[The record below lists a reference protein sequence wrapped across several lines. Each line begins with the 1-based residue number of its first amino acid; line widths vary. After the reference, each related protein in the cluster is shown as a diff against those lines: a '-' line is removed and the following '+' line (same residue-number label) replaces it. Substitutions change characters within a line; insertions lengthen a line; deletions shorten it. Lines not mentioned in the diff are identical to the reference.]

1 MFATAVEYLGLR
13 VPQLLQT
20 FEEEFGSDR
29 VIGLNLFLILLLLLF
44 WAIHLRKNDDDVFG
58 EIDPELVN
66 KFTEGVQLNYSYL
79 KQLEELL
86 DMKKLQIEDLTSEMD
101 LDCCSES
108 ESFSDSCCS
117 RSSSRSSSRSH
128 SRSSVSSRSSDG
140 STCQTCKKQPPPDRF
155 KYPKGC
161 SPDSQ
166 DSQDSPCPPVNPS
179 PVGSPS
185 SKATPC
191 LQLPGGGDDE
201 DSYHGSTLSSRSSSC
216 SSSRYVS
223 PSDSPL
229 PLEYQPS
236 PRQPAATGWRR
247 NWTLMETKVDSG
259 ASPVAAPS
267 TVTFPDCKDRAA
279 DLTDHTNWSKTTPDH
294 SKTTSDCSK
303 SPTVRQI
310 LTVRQLF
317 EVVPRK
323 ADPPLLHRWHRRR
336 LELNVTQKVA
346 RNRWRIAVLMISIV
360 RWLLAERLKGGG
372 TTSSTSPPTSTTTTH
387 SNTSTTSQ
395 AKKGSEIIRKTVSI
409 PAFSSQGVNPPSHSQ
424 APCQFPGS
432 EGKLFMMYA
441 QGARITLISQEVRE
455 KLESHVRRKQSQR
468 LWGFPK
474 LVTRYVGDL
483 TPLQPPTSC
492 SEGNWK
498 IMGNVTDRQAVFSG
512 RVHLNTEF
520 RLKNKTTKPAGEQKA
535 TAAVAAPK
543 DISPATRTVEK
554 TTTISTMLQPAETHA
569 TKPPQTRATLNQPSP
584 VITLTPERQWLE
596 KKVRSKCMEVK
607 LKHFPG
613 MVAQSH
619 HSALAWTTSQPTRKP
634 IQVAKASTVVPKCPA
649 PLRQRDKVSFM
660 DQGKLRHLADNLIM
674 KHMEHLQRQGVA
686 TPSTHTQG
694 VTTASA
700 LSQSSHS
707 LALETSIDTTVSH
720 PYPALIKQLV
730 LVNGLEQGAGESKTL
745 QAPQQYNVKPS
756 SATVKVRR
764 RCSIM

>member
-1 MFATAVEYLGLR
+1 MFTTSAEYLGLR
-13 VPQLLQT
+13 VAQLLQT
-20 FEEEFGSDR
+20 SDEFGSDR

-58 EIDPELVN
+58 EIDPELVT
-66 KFTEGVQLNYSYL
+66 KFTEGVQLNYRYL

-86 DMKKLQIEDLTSEMD
+86 DMKKTEIEDLTSEMD

-108 ESFSDSCCS
+108 KSCSDSCCS
-117 RSSSRSSSRSH
+117 RSS

-161 SPDSQ
+161 RPDG
-166 DSQDSPCPPVNPS
+166 QDSPFPPVNPS

-191 LQLPGGGDDE
+191 LQLPVGGDDE

-236 PRQPAATGWRR
+236 PNQPAATGWRQ
-247 NWTLMETKVDSG
+247 NWTLMETKEDSVT
-259 ASPVAAPS
+259 SPVAAPS

-294 SKTTSDCSK
+294 SKTTPDHSK
-303 SPTVRQI
+303 TPTVRQI

-323 ADPPLLHRWHRRR
+323 ADPPLLHRWHSRR
-336 LELNVTQKVA
+336 LELNVRQKVA

-360 RWLLAERLKGGG
+360 RWLLTERLKGGG

-409 PAFSSQGVNPPSHSQ
+409 PAFFPQGVNPPPHSQ
-424 APCQFPGS
+424 APCQFLGA
-432 EGKLFMMYA
+432 EGKLIMMYA
-441 QGARITLISQEVRE
+441 QGARIPLISQEVRE

-492 SEGNWK
+492 SKDNWK
-498 IMGNVTDRQAVFSG
+498 IMGNVTDRRAVFSG

-520 RLKNKTTKPAGEQKA
+520 RLKNKTTKPAGEQKD
-535 TAAVAAPK
+535 TAAAK
-543 DISPATRTVEK
+543 DISPATRTMEK
-554 TTTISTMLQPAETHA
+554 TTTISTMLQPADTHA
-569 TKPPQTRATLNQPSP
+569 TKPTQTRATLNQPSP
-584 VITLTPERQWLE
+584 AITLTPERQWLE
-596 KKVRSKCMEVK
+596 KKMRSKCMEVK

-613 MVAQSH
+613 IVAQSY

-634 IQVAKASTVVPKCPA
+634 TQVAKAYTVGPKCPS

-660 DQGKLRHLADNLIM
+660 DQGELRHLADNLIM
-674 KHMEHLQRQGVA
+674 KHMEHLQRQGVT

-707 LALETSIDTTVSH
+707 LALETSTGTTVSH

-730 LVNGLEQGAGESKTL
+730 LVNGLEQGARERKTL
-745 QAPQQYNVKPS
+745 QAPQQYNVKPG
-756 SATVKVRR
+756 SATVKVGRC
-764 RCSIM
+764 CSIM

>member
-1 MFATAVEYLGLR
+1 MFATSVEYLGLR
-13 VPQLLQT
+13 VPQLLQAS
-20 FEEEFGSDR
+20 EEEFGSDR
-29 VIGLNLFLILLLLLF
+29 VIMLNLFLILLLLLF
-44 WAIHLRKNDDDVFG
+44 CAIHLRKNDDDVFG

-66 KFTEGVQLNYSYL
+66 KFTEGVQLNYNYL

-86 DMKKLQIEDLTSEMD
+86 DMKKLQIEDLISEMD

-108 ESFSDSCCS
+108 KLCSDSCY
-117 RSSSRSSSRSH
+117 SRSSSRSH

-140 STCQTCKKQPPPDRF
+140 STWQTCKKRPPTDRF

-161 SPDSQ
+161 SPDSH
-166 DSQDSPCPPVNPS
+166 DSPCPPVNPS
-179 PVGSPS
+179 PVGSPG
-185 SKATPC
+185 SKATPF

-247 NWTLMETKVDSG
+247 NWTLTETKVDSV

-279 DLTDHTNWSKTTPDH
+279 DLTDHTNWSQTTPDHVDH
-294 SKTTSDCSK
+294 SKTTPDRSK
-303 SPTVRQI
+303 TPTVRQI

-336 LELNVTQKVA
+336 LELNATQKVA

-360 RWLLAERLKGGG
+360 RWLLAESLKGGG

-395 AKKGSEIIRKTVSI
+395 AKKGSEIIRKTVSV
-409 PAFSSQGVNPPSHSQ
+409 PAFCPQGVNPPSHSQ

-432 EGKLFMMYA
+432 EGKLIMMYA
-441 QGARITLISQEVRE
+441 EGARIPLISQEVRE

-483 TPLQPPTSC
+483 MPLQLPISC
-492 SEGNWK
+492 SEDNWK
-498 IMGNVTDRQAVFSG
+498 IMGNVTDHQAVFSG

-520 RLKNKTTKPAGEQKA
+520 RLKNKTTKPEGEQKA
-535 TAAVAAPK
+535 TAALAAAK
-543 DISPATRTVEK
+543 DTSPATRTVEK
-554 TTTISTMLQPAETHA
+554 TTSISTMLQPAETHA
-569 TKPPQTRATLNQPSP
+569 TKSHQTRATLNQPSP
-584 VITLTPERQWLE
+584 AITLTPERQWLE
-596 KKVRSKCMEVK
+596 KKMRSKCMEVK

-613 MVAQSH
+613 IVAQSY

-634 IQVAKASTVVPKCPA
+634 TQVAKASTVVPKCPT

-660 DQGKLRHLADNLIM
+660 DQGELRHLVDNLIM
-674 KHMEHLQRQGVA
+674 KHMEHLQRQGVT

-707 LALETSIDTTVSH
+707 LALETSTGTTVSH
-720 PYPALIKQLV
+720 PYPALTKQLV
-730 LVNGLEQGAGESKTL
+730 LVNGLEQGARESKTL

-756 SATVKVRR
+756 SATVKVGRC
-764 RCSIM
+764 CSIM